1 MVSAKLH
8 IDGKPRDKDIL
19 LKSLEYQFNV
29 KVNELGKPESNVHGG
44 IIELSFKS
52 IEDKDLIQW
61 MLSEAEDKSGVIEI
75 TGDTQSKAFRTMT
88 FAGARLV
95 HFSEN
100 FTEPLDM
107 ITKIKISAR
116 QIVLEGVTHDSYM
129 GKVKRAFNYVRE
141 NKGAV
146 AAKAAVPVTAAY
158 YGVRLQNEM
167 DRKDDVAPT
176 VIINPSDEQTSPRT
190 DNIAEDRR
198 GGSAGS
204 NTAFI
209 PPLSRPGT
217 PGNIDESK
225 NLAEDVKKGAE
236 KGKQEKEKDT
246 GTDSEETS

>member
-116 QIVLEGVTHDSYM
+116 QIVLEGVTHDSYL
-129 GKVKRAFNYVRE
+129 GKVKRAFNYARE

-158 YGVRLQNEM
+158 YGVRLENEL
-167 DRKDDVAPT
+167 DKKDDVAPT
-176 VIINPSDEQTSPRT
+176 VIIQPSDEKTPQADQIS
-190 DNIAEDRR
+190 EGRR
-198 GGSAGS
+198 GGSSGS

-209 PPLSRPGT
+209 PPLSRPDA
-217 PGNIDESK
+217 PGNIKESK
-225 NLAEDVKKGAE
+225 DLAEDVKEGAE
-236 KGKQEKEKDT
+236 KGKQEKDKDT
-246 GTDSEETS
+246 ETESEEIS